1 MIKEADNFYN
11 LVDCNFRC
19 KKICIYVYE
28 NNYVTNICQTTSDP
42 NEMYVR
48 QQNSDQNL
56 KVCENSF

>member
-1 MIKEADNFYN
+1 MYI
-11 LVDCNFRC
+11 
-19 KKICIYVYE
+19 YE
-28 NNYVTNICQTTSDP
+28 NNYVTNICQTISDP